1 MVLASVVD
9 YTKRSLPFSVAVTIR
24 CARLVIPLEDGV
36 GGTTGPAV
44 VLLTRLLVW
53 RRSITLLEVGGAL
66 VVGWVGVVVMVVGG
80 RGATL
85 AVAAAVRLVVMRRS
99 NI

>member
-1 MVLASVVD
+1 MARVVD
-9 YTKRSLPFSVAVTIR
+9 YTKRSFPFSVAVTIR
-24 CARLVIPLEDGV
+24 CARLVSPLVDGV
-36 GGTTGPAV
+36 GGITGPALG
-44 VLLTRLLVW
+44 LLTRLLVW
-53 RRSITLLEVGGAL
+53 RRSITLLEVGGAH
-66 VVGWVGVVVMVVGG
+66 VVGWVGVVVVVVGG